1 MTRTIHTRLQE
12 CLGKAKTFNHR
23 EMLVELPDSDYSD
36 ISQMNKEFAPF
47 YNLWTTIDLFR
58 KSHKSW
64 LEDDFNELDAAKLEE
79 IVENS
84 FKTLNG
90 TARVFK
96 EKEPNIQKI
105 CLLVKEEVEAFK
117 PYVPIALGIRE

>member
-1 MTRTIHTRLQE
+1 MHARLQE
-12 CLGKAKTFNHR
+12 CLAKAKRFNLR
-23 EMLVELPDSDYSD
+23 ESLVELPDSDYAD
-36 ISQMNKEFAPF
+36 INQMNKEFTPF
-47 YNLWTTIDLFR
+47 YNLWTTIDIFR

-84 FKTLNG
+84 FKTLNA
-90 TARVFK
+90 TSRVFK
-96 EKEPNIQKI
+96 DKEPNIQKI
-105 CLLVKEEVEAFK
+105 ALLIKDEVEAFR